1 MPPDAPDAWADI
13 IQPIGLSRL
22 EPLYTPPLAPVQTRR
37 RPRIWPRVLLLIV
50 LPTLLSGFYFGLIAA
65 DRYMS
70 EARFVV
76 RKPSNPVRGSAQTLS
91 IDDAPKGLGGDDSYV
106 VRDFLNS
113 RDALNLLLAKTDFR
127 AEVAR
132 AGNDWFWRFPGLLT
146 GDTDEDLYRLY
157 QWFVKVDYDTSTGVT
172 SLDVQAFDPEEARR
186 LAVVLM
192 DGGEALLN
200 RMNDR
205 ARADAIR
212 VAQDEVA
219 RSKRLALQAQERVTA
234 FRDRESVIDPTQFSK
249 TVLSTMTALSL
260 QLVEDRAQLD
270 VTMQASP
277 RSPQIAPLRSQVK
290 ALQEQIEHER
300 GTLAGDD
307 HSLAPRIAEYERL
320 TLQRTFAEK
329 TFTSALNQLEAARLD
344 AQRQQDYLERVVE
357 PHAADEARYPRRIL
371 WTFVTFLTDCA
382 MFWMFRPR
390 AAVRT

>member
-13 IQPIGLSRL
+13 IQPVGLSRL
-22 EPLYTPPLAPVQTRR
+22 EPLYTPPLAPMQVRR

-50 LPTLLSGFYFGLIAA
+50 LPTLLSGTYFGLIAA
-65 DRYMS
+65 DRYVS

-127 AEVAR
+127 TDVAR

-146 GDTDEDLYRLY
+146 GDNDEDLYRLY
-157 QWFVKVDYDTSTGVT
+157 QSFVKVDYDSSTGVT
-172 SLDVQAFDPEEARR
+172 ALDVQAFDPKEARR
-186 LAVVLM
+186 LALVLM
-192 DGGEALLN
+192 DGAETLLN

-219 RSKRLALQAQERVTA
+219 RSKTLALEAQERVTA
-234 FRDRESVIDPTQFSK
+234 FRDRESVIDPTQFSQ

-277 RSPQIAPLRSQVK
+277 HSPQIAPLRSHVQ
-290 ALQEQIEHER
+290 ALQEQIDHER

-307 HSLAPRIAEYERL
+307 RSLAPQIAEYERL

-357 PHAADEARYPRRIL
+357 PHAADEARYPRRVM
-371 WTFVTFLTDCA
+371 WTVVTFLVGCA
-382 MFWMFRPR
+382 VFWMFRPQR
-390 AAVRT
+390 AVRT